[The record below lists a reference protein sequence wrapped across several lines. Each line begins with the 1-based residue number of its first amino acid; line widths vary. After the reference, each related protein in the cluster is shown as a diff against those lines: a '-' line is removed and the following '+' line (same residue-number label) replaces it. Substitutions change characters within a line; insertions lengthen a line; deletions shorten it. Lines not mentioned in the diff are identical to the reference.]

1 MNTQSFTQAGK
12 KYVSLQIG
20 PILLLFCNV
29 PRSKSKRRNLLSPA
43 DKGSFWFLNKQRHF
57 ILFFSVTNNFSVEFI
72 PILSAPRVRLEL
84 LKRNPK
90 FLENH
95 TKIIRFIWSQEGEGK
110 ETAEVCPNRTLENQ
124 GVFVEIAF
132 PSGYYALRMGE
143 KAKEKY

>member
-1 MNTQSFTQAGK
+1 MFSCPNSAKRVPIFSCKALMNTQSFTQAGK
-12 KYVSLQIG
+12 KYVSLLIG

-95 TKIIRFIWSQEGEGK
+95 TKIIRFI
-110 ETAEVCPNRTLENQ
+110 
-124 GVFVEIAF
+124 
-132 PSGYYALRMGE
+132 
-143 KAKEKY
+143 